1 MSDARPL
8 THYQRYRDAILERFG
23 LRDPGKIETE
33 RRALVEETSRKPGPV
48 PVNHHSREMRI
59 HGLSGSSQTPVSSGL
74 SEAVQPSRELA
85 DKCARLERE
94 LAAAKDESSK
104 QLSASQEAERRHAV
118 ELETARASRDAA
130 LAEATSAMN
139 RSVAADRAD
148 RFARWGLGDWWGRLV
163 SPLGL
168 AAEAERLL
176 EGLECLERMAV
187 AASADGARSDVGVG
201 ASETRDR
208 ALRAL
213 AWASSHEFYQL
224 VAAVRR
230 QLGSNGAR
238 GQLESSEVNAVG
250 NALCQAANKRIFGGR
265 AVAECLPEI
274 ARPNDA
280 VHSFSSDVGPSDDMR
295 VVSFL
300 VRNTS
305 SGVLHKALLVRSA
318 RSSR

>member
-1 MSDARPL
+1 MSDALPL
-8 THYQRYRDAILERFG
+8 THYQRYRNAILVRFG
-23 LRDPGKIETE
+23 LRDPGKIGPETQV
-33 RRALVEETSRKPGPV
+33 LDKETARKPGV
-48 PVNHHSREMRI
+48 VSVNRPSQELSG
-59 HGLSGSSQTPVSSGL
+59 HGLSGSSQAPVSSGL
-74 SEAVQPSRELA
+74 SGAAQPSRELA

-104 QLSASQEAERRHAV
+104 LLAASQEAERRHAV

-130 LAEATSAMN
+130 LAEATSAVN

-168 AAEAERLL
+168 AAQAERLL
-176 EGLECLERMAV
+176 EELECLERMAV

-230 QLGSNGAR
+230 QLGSSGAR
-238 GQLESSEVNAVG
+238 VQLESSEVNAVG
-250 NALCQAANKRIFGGR
+250 SALCRAANQRIFGGR

-274 ARPNDA
+274 SRPNDA
-280 VHSFSSDVGPSDDMR
+280 SHSFSSDVGPSDDMR

-305 SGVLHKALLVRSA
+305 SGVLYKALLVRSA